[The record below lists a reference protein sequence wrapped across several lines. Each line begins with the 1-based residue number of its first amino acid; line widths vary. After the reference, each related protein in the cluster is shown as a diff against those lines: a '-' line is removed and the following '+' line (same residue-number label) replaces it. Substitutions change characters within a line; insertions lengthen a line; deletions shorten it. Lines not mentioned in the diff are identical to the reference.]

1 MAACRLETNLVRLL
15 CRCEVLAGSSERDW
29 RLEKY
34 VEALENQLAQLKK
47 HSSKP
52 TPEMLTEYA
61 RKVEFLKRL
70 LEAEK
75 LPSPTEKALAGQFLA
90 PGRTPTSSL
99 ESTPASKTVYLQ
111 ATSRFGAEMRSELF
125 GEDSSDITGGDSDLR
140 RRNVQSKD
148 EDGDLGA
155 VLRHH
160 HNLQERLAD
169 EMLSLAQNLK
179 HTTMTAQTV
188 IQQDN
193 KTLGES
199 LRASDINYEK
209 LKVESERL
217 ERHTKAPNWWIWLML
232 AIVYFRCFCS
242 WEYTAYFGTLES
254 GIRHRWPVHRSWD
267 LLRRTPLPLFAKEKA
282 LMDMFK

>member
-232 AIVYFRCFCS
+232 AIVCMIFISMILF
-242 WEYTAYFGTLES
+242 
-254 GIRHRWPVHRSWD
+254 IRIFP
-267 LLRRTPLPLFAKEKA
+267 KA
-282 LMDMFK
+282 R